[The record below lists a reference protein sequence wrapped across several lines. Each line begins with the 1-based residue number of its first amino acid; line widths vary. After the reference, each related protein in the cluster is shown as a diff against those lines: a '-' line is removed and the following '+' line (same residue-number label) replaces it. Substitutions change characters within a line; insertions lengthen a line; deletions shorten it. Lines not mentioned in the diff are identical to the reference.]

1 MKGPPPRLTDDQ
13 VRAIRQAAELR
24 RTLTNK
30 QLARRYGVSR
40 HYVAAILQG
49 TRRAGVS

>member
-1 MKGPPPRLTDDQ
+1 MKGPIPRLTDDQ

-40 HYVAAILQG
+40 HYIAQIVG
-49 TRRAGVS
+49 GSKRVGVT

>member
-1 MKGPPPRLTDDQ
+1 MKGPPPRLTDEQ
-13 VRAIRQAAELR
+13 VREIRISAELR